1 MTPARVL
8 LFALSLC
15 ASCTFTRAPLP
26 LPASFQTLESAV
38 EEGAS
43 STAYL
48 GLETELNQPDD
59 AFSLDIPPGVR
70 IVAVEEGSPAAQ
82 AGVAVGDT
90 LLQLD
95 GRATDDPARLD
106 TLLAGYEEAKEV
118 LLEIQRGSAVMEA
131 TVQLEMRSASTLRH
145 LYHIDRGL
153 LRAAFRDDANGLPE
167 VVRIAAE
174 SPLGPAGVRVGDV
187 IHEFQGQDP
196 GSAQEFVRRARLS
209 LEPGDPMTLVVVG
222 PKGSRRT
229 IETAA
234 WDPGTAW
241 TEFSLWPL
249 FSWTRE
255 LGQNRG
261 EFRVGTLLITDLF
274 RYSRDGEEREYSIL
288 SLLHWES
295 GELVLEEGLDQPSES
310 RP

>member
-8 LFALSLC
+8 LIATLTFG
-15 ASCTFTRAPLP
+15 SCTFTQAPLP
-26 LPASFQTLESAV
+26 LPPSFQTLESAV

-43 STAYL
+43 HKAYL
-48 GLETELNQPDD
+48 GLETELNQPEDV
-59 AFSLDIPPGVR
+59 FSLDIPPGVR
-70 IVAVEEGSPAAQ
+70 VVHVEEDSPAAN
-82 AGVAVGDT
+82 AGMVIGDT
-90 LLQLD
+90 LLTFD
-95 GRATDDPARLD
+95 GMPTDDPARLE
-106 TLLAGYEEAKEV
+106 TLLAAVEQAGEV
-118 LLEIQRGSAVMEA
+118 KLELQRGSAVLEA
-131 TVQLEMRSASTLRH
+131 TVQLEMRSTSRLRA

-153 LRAAFRDDANGLPE
+153 LRAAFRNNPRGLPE
-167 VVRIAAE
+167 VVKIAPE

-187 IHEFQGQDP
+187 IHAFQGMDP
-196 GSAQEFVRRARLS
+196 GSAEEFVRRARLS
-209 LEPGDPMTLVVVG
+209 LEPGDPVVLEVVG
-222 PKGSRRT
+222 PKGSRRV
-229 IETAA
+229 IETFA

-241 TEFSLWPL
+241 TEFALWPI

-261 EFRVGTLLITDLF
+261 EFRIGTLLITDLF

-288 SLLHWES
+288 SLLHWET